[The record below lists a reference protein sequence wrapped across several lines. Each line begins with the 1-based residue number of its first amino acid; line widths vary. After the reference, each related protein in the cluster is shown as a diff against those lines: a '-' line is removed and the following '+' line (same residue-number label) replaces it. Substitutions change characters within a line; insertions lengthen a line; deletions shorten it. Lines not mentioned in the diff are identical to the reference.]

1 MMNKIVFVACLLASV
16 VLPSCNTSYDQFGQA
31 HQSVDS
37 DAVAL
42 GLGIV
47 ALAALAASD
56 DLAYEEHCDGHSS
69 YGCDELRRHNRGQST
84 HSLNHRDV
92 RYSGN
97 HQHYRH

>member
-1 MMNKIVFVACLLASV
+1 MMNKIVLAACLIASL
-16 VLPSCNTSYDQFGQA
+16 VLPSCTTSYDQFGQA

-69 YGCDELRRHNRGQST
+69 YGYGGSIRSDRGQLT

-92 RYSGN
+92 RYSGDL
-97 HQHYRH
+97 QHYHY

>member
-1 MMNKIVFVACLLASV
+1 MMNKIVFAACLIASL
-16 VLPSCNTSYDQFGQA
+16 VLPSCTTSHDQFGQA

-56 DLAYEEHCDGHSS
+56 DLAYEDHCDGHSS
-69 YGCDELRRHNRGQST
+69 HGYGRSIRRDRGQLT
-84 HSLNHRDV
+84 HSLNHRDI
-92 RYSGN
+92 RYSGD
-97 HQHYRH
+97 HQHYHY